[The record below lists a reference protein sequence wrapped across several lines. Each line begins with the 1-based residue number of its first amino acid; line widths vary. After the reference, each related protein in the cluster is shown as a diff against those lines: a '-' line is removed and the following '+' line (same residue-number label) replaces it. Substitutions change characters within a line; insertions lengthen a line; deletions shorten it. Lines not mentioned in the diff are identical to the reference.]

1 MPYPFPLSPGK
12 SLIKQKNRL
21 TQDKRSGAVT
31 SSTAAGFTL
40 IELLIVI
47 TIIALLAALVGP
59 RLMGGLTKSQV
70 KTTKTQIEMLG
81 SSLDSFRLET
91 FRYPSTEEGLQALL
105 EKPPGLDTWD
115 GPYLKKR
122 RIPKDA
128 WGYEL
133 IYQRPATKGGLDY
146 DLYSLGADN
155 KEGGESENADI
166 GNWD

>member
-1 MPYPFPLSPGK
+1 MPSPFPLYPGK
-12 SLIKQKNRL
+12 SLIKQKSKSNQ
-21 TQDKRSGAVT
+21 TKSPGALKG
-31 SSTAAGFTL
+31 TAASGFTL

-70 KTTKTQIEMLG
+70 KTTKAQVEMLG
-81 SSLDSFRLET
+81 SSLDSFRLEN
-91 FRYPSTEEGLQALL
+91 FRYPTTEEGLQALL
-105 EKPPGLDTWD
+105 EKPAGLETWD
-115 GPYLKKR
+115 GPYLKKK

-128 WGYEL
+128 WGYGF

-155 KEGGESENADI
+155 KEGGDSENADI

>member
-1 MPYPFPLSPGK
+1 MSSPFPLFLGK
-12 SLIKQKNRL
+12 SLIKQNNRL
-21 TQDKRSGAVT
+21 TQQNLPGTLSWAA
-31 SSTAAGFTL
+31 AAGFTL

-81 SSLDSFRLET
+81 SSLDSFRLEN
-91 FRYPSTEEGLQALL
+91 FRYPSTEEGLQVLL
-105 EKPPGLDTWD
+105 EKPPGLDTWA
-115 GPYLKKR
+115 GPYLKKK

-128 WGYEL
+128 WGNDLLYH
-133 IYQRPATKGGLDY
+133 RPAAKGGLDY

-155 KEGGESENADI
+155 KEGGESENGDI